1 MIGYLI
7 MLAPRASTLHFGWGH
22 KLSTMIR
29 KDSLA
34 IPDTESKDVY
44 GTIELAHMEEHILA
58 NSMMHKFEYWLY

>member
-1 MIGYLI
+1 MIRYLI
-7 MLAPRASTLHFGWGH
+7 MLAPRAFILPFVWGH

-44 GTIELAHMEEHILA
+44 
-58 NSMMHKFEYWLY
+58 